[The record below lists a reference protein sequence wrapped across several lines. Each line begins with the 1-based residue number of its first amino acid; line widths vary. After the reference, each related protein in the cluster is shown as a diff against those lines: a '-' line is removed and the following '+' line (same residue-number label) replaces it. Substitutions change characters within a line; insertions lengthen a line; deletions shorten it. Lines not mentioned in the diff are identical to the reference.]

1 MAVLLGGYVGSGLR
15 IAVGALSGDGVGW
28 PWATLVV
35 NLTGALLLG
44 YLLVRLQ
51 QAAATTVVSIPLW
64 CTGVLGSYTTFS
76 ALSAE
81 VWQLWTAGRAG
92 LAAGYA
98 TVSVLAGLL
107 LALVGIRLAERRA

>member
-1 MAVLLGGYVGSGLR
+1 MLLGGCVGSGLR
-15 IAVGALSGDGVGW
+15 IAVGALSGGGTGW
-28 PWATLVV
+28 PWATFVV

-51 QAAATTVVSIPLW
+51 QAAAATVVSIPLW
-64 CTGVLGSYTTFS
+64 CTGLLGSYTTFS

-81 VWQLWTAGRAG
+81 VWQLWTAGRVG

-98 TVSVLAGLL
+98 AVSVLAGLM